1 MLIILL
7 LVGGVIVYGRLE
19 RELFPQIEFPN
30 ITILTIYPSAN
41 PDAVVRD
48 VTDPIEE
55 AIDGISGLDDIRSV
69 SSENMSLVI
78 ATFEFGEDIV
88 EAERTIVSN
97 LNGIR
102 FPDGV
107 EDPLVSRIANDVFP
121 VIQLSVLGD
130 RDIPSLQR
138 ILDDLVLPSIE
149 RVPGV
154 FEVNVIGGSYEQVLV
169 TVDTD
174 KLKDLGLSV
183 SQVSKSIRENNLSF
197 PAGGIDDGSRT
208 FPVRTSHEL
217 NSLDEVRNLVVGLE
231 FVPGGRR
238 DQRPILLSD
247 VAEVRL
253 GTEKATRIAPRKP
266 PGYPGPTANPVLASP
281 SPRSQTPIQWK
292 SRPRWWKP
300 WIN

>member
-1 MLIILL
+1 MSFLTGIALRRRSVTIMLIILL

-55 AIDGISGLDDIRSV
+55 AIDGMSGLDDIRSV

-174 KLKDLGLSV
+174 KLPCWRLKC
-183 SQVSKSIRENNLSF
+183 KSLPIPEDAVAIYKPF
-197 PAGGIDDGSRT
+197 PS
-208 FPVRTSHEL
+208 
-217 NSLDEVRNLVVGLE
+217 
-231 FVPGGRR
+231 
-238 DQRPILLSD
+238 
-247 VAEVRL
+247 
-253 GTEKATRIAPRKP
+253 
-266 PGYPGPTANPVLASP
+266 
-281 SPRSQTPIQWK
+281 
-292 SRPRWWKP
+292 
-300 WIN
+300 

>member
-1 MLIILL
+1 MSFLTGIALRRRSVTIMLIILL
-7 LVGGVIVYGRLE
+7 LVGGVTVYGRLE
-19 RELFPQIEFPN
+19 RELFPEIEFPN

-55 AIDGISGLDDIRSV
+55 AIDGMSGLDDIRSV

-154 FEVNVIGGSYEQVLV
+154 FEVNVIGGSDEQVLV

-183 SQVSKSIRENNLSF
+183 SQVSKSIRETTS
-197 PAGGIDDGSRT
+197 ASRLGAST
-208 FPVRTSHEL
+208 TGAEPSQ
-217 NSLDEVRNLVVGLE
+217 
-231 FVPGGRR
+231 FVP
-238 DQRPILLSD
+238 PMS
-247 VAEVRL
+247 
-253 GTEKATRIAPRKP
+253 
-266 PGYPGPTANPVLASP
+266 
-281 SPRSQTPIQWK
+281 
-292 SRPRWWKP
+292 
-300 WIN
+300 